1 MSVRTLHHY
10 DAIGLAR
17 PSGRTAAGYRA
28 YAAGD
33 MERLREVLA
42 YRRLGFGLREI
53 AELVDDPS
61 ADAVAHLHRLRG
73 LLLERRDRADEMV
86 TAIDRELS
94 TRAKGLEVTPEEQ
107 LNLLGARL
115 YDTIGDAYTAT
126 RRTDP
131 RIAAQIWDAL
141 GDARTV
147 LNVGAGTGSYE
158 PADRRVTAVEPS
170 AVMRGQRPPGS
181 APCVDA
187 PAECL
192 PFADRSFDVAM
203 AVSTVHHWGGTR
215 SRGCANCG
223 VWPAAWWCSPSTPTS
238 RGGRTGSGSPATT
251 CPSSPVSS
259 RNSPPRRD
267 GRRDRHPRRSG
278 ARAVGLRR
286 RPVRGVLAPAGGVSG
301 GACTPCD
308 VGVDENRAGGGG
320 ACGTQSR
327 RRPRLRPVGRTQR
340 RSRRPRRGG
349 SRACRTIPVVA
360 RRAAA
365 RRQVRALGVP
375 APGPRT
381 GRTWAWGQCGESA
394 CMAS

>member
-1 MSVRTLHHY
+1 
-10 DAIGLAR
+10 
-17 PSGRTAAGYRA
+17 
-28 YAAGD
+28 
-33 MERLREVLA
+33 MEPLREVLA
-42 YRRLGFGLREI
+42 YRRLGFGRREI

-86 TAIDRELS
+86 TAVERELR
-94 TRAKGLEVTPEEQ
+94 TRAKGLEMTPEEQ

-115 YDTIGDAYTAT
+115 YDTIGAAYTAA

-141 GDARTV
+141 GDARTA
-147 LNVGAGTGSYE
+147 LNAGAGTSSYE

-170 AVMRGQRPPGS
+170 AVMRGQRPPDS

-187 PAECL
+187 AAECL
-192 PFADRSFDVAM
+192 PFADRSFDAAM
-203 AVSTVHHWGGTR
+203 AVSTVHHWGTR
-215 SRGCANCG
+215 SRGCAKCG
-223 VWPAAWWCSPSTPTS
+223 VWPAAWWCSPSTPTG

-259 RNSPPRRD
+259 PSSPRSPGWPTRWAPAPVRC
-267 GRRDRHPRRSG
+267 PRRSG
-278 ARAVGLRR
+278 ARPVGLRR

-301 GACTPCD
+301 GACAPCD
-308 VGVDENRAGGGG
+308 VGVDEGGAGGGG

-340 RSRRPRRGG
+340 RPRRPRRGG
-349 SRACRTIPVVA
+349 SGPPPAQGVKSGPAQGVKSGRNVPGVSPVV
-360 RRAAA
+360 RRKATPK
-365 RRQVRALGVP
+365 AL
-375 APGPRT
+375 AER
-381 GRTWAWGQCGESA
+381 
-394 CMAS
+394 